1 MTSSEAGGGA
11 SRVKTGREPE
21 QEEGIPGRAGP
32 GQKDR
37 WWVGGHSK
45 YKECQQVGAARKT
58 FLILP

>member
-45 YKECQQVGAARKT
+45 YKEC
-58 FLILP
+58 